1 MNEYRRNEVVTGA
14 FVTLAIV
21 LFGFLAFRVVGLDA
35 LGLGGTKEVVYVTH
49 IRDAAGLEIGAP
61 VMVAGIKMGAVDSI
75 ELIQEPSD
83 DQWVTR
89 ARIEFTINQQ
99 KLIVDPQTATAK
111 ISYTGLLGSFFLA
124 IEPGDVARLAEGSP
138 PSTPPGNHPI
148 AIRGM
153 DSPTIAS
160 VLAEVAPAV
169 ADAKQLINNL
179 DTLIIEN
186 DPLIR
191 AALVDLTETS
201 ANVRVTLDELSVR
214 VDEVLG
220 TIDTTIE
227 ENRDHITTLLEDL
240 AETSRIAREKIQQV
254 GDDAERLL
262 TLGNDMLEDN
272 GPEVSE
278 TLRRLRRTMFEAEI
292 AVRKIRAN
300 PAVLLF
306 GDQEKLY
313 DPTDYDRTWLRDTGR
328 AGPYE
333 QRDE

>member
-1 MNEYRRNEVVTGA
+1 MNEYRRNEVITGA

-21 LFGFLAFRVVGLDA
+21 LFGILAFRVIGLQSLGLD
-35 LGLGGTKEVVYVTH
+35 GSKEVAYVTH
-49 IRDAAGLEIGAP
+49 LRSAAGLEAGSA
-61 VMVAGIKMGAVDSI
+61 VMVSGIKVGQVESI
-75 ELIQEPSD
+75 TI
-83 DQWVTR
+83 DQTDQGGQWGTE
-89 ARIEFTINQQ
+89 ARINFVVNQ
-99 KLIVDPQTATAK
+99 KSFRVDPQTASAS

-124 IEPGDVARLAEGSP
+124 IDPGDLSKLDDATVQAATKSD
-138 PSTPPGNHPI
+138 HPVV
-148 AIRGM
+148 IRGVET
-153 DSPTIAS
+153 PTVAT

-169 ADAKQLINNL
+169 ADARRLIQNL
-179 DTLIIEN
+179 DTLVVEN
-186 DPLIR
+186 DPLLR
-191 AALVDLTETS
+191 NALIDLTETS
-201 ANVRVTLDELSVR
+201 ANLRVTLDKLAGR
-214 VDEVLG
+214 VEEVLG
-220 TIDTTIE
+220 TIDTTIL

-240 AETSRIAREKIQQV
+240 AQTSQVAREKIQQV

-262 TLGNDMLEDN
+262 SLGSDMIEDN

-278 TLRRLRRTMFEAEI
+278 TLRRLRRTMWEAEI

-306 GDQEKLY
+306 GDDEKLY

>member
-1 MNEYRRNEVVTGA
+1 MNEYRRNEVITGA

-21 LFGFLAFRVVGLDA
+21 LFGILAFRVIGLQSLGLDGA
-35 LGLGGTKEVVYVTH
+35 KEVAYVTH
-49 IRDAAGLEIGAP
+49 LRDAAGLEIGSA
-61 VMVAGIKMGAVDSI
+61 VMVAGIKVGQIESI
-75 ELIQEPSD
+75 TITQTERD
-83 DQWVTR
+83 GDWATD
-89 ARIEFTINQQ
+89 ARIAFTVNQ
-99 KLIVDPQTATAK
+99 KDFRVDPLTASAR

-124 IEPGDVARLAEGSP
+124 IDPGDLSDLDLASAKSEA
-138 PSTPPGNHPI
+138 PSDHPI
-148 AIRGM
+148 VIRGVET
-153 DSPTIAS
+153 PTIAS
-160 VLAEVAPAV
+160 VLAEAAPAV
-169 ADAKQLINNL
+169 ADARVLIQNL
-179 DTLIIEN
+179 DTLVVEN
-186 DPLIR
+186 DPLLR
-191 AALVDLTETS
+191 KALIDLTETS
-201 ANVRVTLDELSVR
+201 ANLRGTLDKLAVRVED
-214 VDEVLG
+214 VLE
-220 TIDTTIE
+220 TIDTTIL

-240 AETSRIAREKIQQV
+240 AQTSQVAREKIQQI

-278 TLRRLRRTMFEAEI
+278 TLRRLRRTMLEAEI

-306 GDQEKLY
+306 GDKEKLY